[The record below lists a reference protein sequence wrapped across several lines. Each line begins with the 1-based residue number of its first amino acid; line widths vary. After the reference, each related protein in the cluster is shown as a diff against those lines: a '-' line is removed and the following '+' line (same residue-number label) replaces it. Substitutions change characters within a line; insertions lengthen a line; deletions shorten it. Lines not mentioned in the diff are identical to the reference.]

1 MYKTISLFILWLVLA
16 LTIITVCC
24 ELLTYSSTIANIVGF
39 FGIVALILG
48 SIKTKCLTFI
58 NFKNEK

>member
-1 MYKTISLFILWLVLA
+1 MYKTISLFVLWLVVA
-16 LTIITVCC
+16 LMVMTVCC

-48 SIKTKCLTFI
+48 SIKTKCLTSI
-58 NFKNEK
+58 KLKNEK

>member
-1 MYKTISLFILWLVLA
+1 MYRKISLFVLWLVVA
-16 LTIITVCC
+16 LMVITVCC

-39 FGIVALILG
+39 FGIVAFTMV

-58 NFKNEK
+58 NFKK